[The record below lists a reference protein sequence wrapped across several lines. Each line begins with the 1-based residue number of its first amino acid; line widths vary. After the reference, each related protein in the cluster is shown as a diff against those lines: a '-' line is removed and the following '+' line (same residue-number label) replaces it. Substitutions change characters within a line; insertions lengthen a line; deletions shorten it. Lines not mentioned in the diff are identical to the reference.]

1 MLNYLDDPR
10 VSTQHGVKGESHTSV
25 IFVADDSK
33 NNPVVHMYRFFDLL
47 SQMPV
52 SIQSFNEFFYEYTG
66 ELVELQSKIKM
77 KIGDLKRTD
86 YPQYESEIL
95 HKATDIFKRFSD
107 NPYFQQLCQ
116 DKYMKY
122 LNKPGVTKARECLTE
137 SSVLGVLSAYK
148 LFYVGCSR
156 ARKNLTVLIDET
168 KLQGDEAVQKEMFKR
183 LGFCVE

>member
-1 MLNYLDDPR
+1 M
-10 VSTQHGVKGESHTSV
+10 
-25 IFVADDSK
+25 
-33 NNPVVHMYRFFDLL
+33 
-47 SQMPV
+47 
-52 SIQSFNEFFYEYTG
+52 
-66 ELVELQSKIKM
+66 QSKIKM

-168 KLQGDEAVQKEMFKR
+168 KLQGDEAMQKEMFKR